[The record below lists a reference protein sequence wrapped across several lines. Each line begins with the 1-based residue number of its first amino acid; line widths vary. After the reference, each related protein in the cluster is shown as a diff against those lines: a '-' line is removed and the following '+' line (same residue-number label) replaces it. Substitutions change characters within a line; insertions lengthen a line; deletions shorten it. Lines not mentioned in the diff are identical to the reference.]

1 MNTLRKFK
9 VSWVTI
15 WLIAAAVA
23 FSGIVGYAAYTRVTT
38 VKRVVST
45 RAGAGVLF
53 SSNYMSNGAKPQVSI
68 EYGDYNE
75 YLDSDGESVEDNN
88 PVYNMTVCNY
98 AQGDKATWYVA
109 NDIRYQ
115 ITAKLWLNEKYTADE
130 LPDGDERIGTY
141 KPPTETDIG
150 DLKFGIKCETDGD
163 YTYFTDE
170 QLTIN
175 LPESGSYTLSK
186 TEASSNMF
194 SILFDKS
201 ELLNNVPSFWI
212 EITATPVSVSGGEV
226 EAIHGYIATCK
237 SAVDGARWTGYIED
251 YSYDTIDY
259 DSYNYIVSGNG
270 KGKFYFAWDDAK
282 VKPNEFA
289 FLNYSGDITTTTAD
303 VDSWTNYEQYGK
315 NAPTSGTWKYIELEV
330 DSDTLARYEFQLYK
344 TSGEDYGSD
353 ISKYVDYYFVAD

>member
-68 EYGDYNE
+68 EYGDYSE
-75 YLDSDGESVEDNN
+75 YTDIDGNPIADN

-98 AQGDKATWYVA
+98 SQGDKATWYVA
-109 NDIRYQ
+109 NDIKYQ
-115 ITAKLWLNEKYTADE
+115 ITAKLWLNEKYTASE
-130 LPDGDERIGTY
+130 LPDGDERVGTY
-141 KPPTETDIG
+141 KPPTSTDLG
-150 DLKFGIKCETDGD
+150 SLKFGIKYEDDSD
-163 YTYFTDE
+163 YTYFTSE
-170 QLTIN
+170 NLTIDF
-175 LPESGSYTLSK
+175 PVSGSYTLSK
-186 TEASSNMF
+186 LEASSDMF

-201 ELLNNVPSFWI
+201 ELLNNVPGFWI
-212 EITATPVSVSGGEV
+212 EIIAVPVSVSGGEV
-226 EAIHGYIATCK
+226 ETIRGYIATCK
-237 SAVDGARWTGYIED
+237 SAADGARWTGYIED
-251 YSYDTIDY
+251 EDYDTTDY

-270 KGKFYFAWDDAK
+270 KGTFYFAWNDDE

-289 FLNYSGDITTTTAD
+289 FLNYSGDIITQTTDVISWAD
-303 VDSWTNYEQYGK
+303 YEQYGK
-315 NAPTSGTWKYIELEV
+315 TNPISGTWKYIELKV
-330 DSDTLARYEFQLYK
+330 NSDSLARYEFQLYK
-344 TSGEDYGSD
+344 TSGEDYKD
-353 ISKYVDYYFVAD
+353 VISKYVDYYFVAE